1 MSKKRASEEQ
11 AGALATQATW
21 LMPWNPSTERQDA
34 GSVRLAWAMQ
44 RTPDLPTQ
52 NKQAEGT

>member
-44 RTPDLPTQ
+44 
-52 NKQAEGT
+52 